1 MLLSIVG
8 AKPDKYS
15 EGQTLEQLI
24 AKEAFDLDLI
34 RKCVFDY
41 QNRINVALQATN
53 SGSIEKY
60 TGDVDELIIVDLLI
74 KSMYDST
81 TYKGK
86 SYFKTAC
93 CEIQKDFKARHKRRP
108 FKNIMKY
115 CDKLYV
121 TVMKITS
128 AYELIVNRLKIGRP
142 HQEIGNQTTPAH
154 NNHNQNTKAN
164 DDYKSSPNKK
174 KGKVVKKL
182 LASATEFAPCNGCG
196 KDHIN
201 PGIGCFLKTHP
212 DFNHSNKK
220 WKESPIGIIY
230 KKAGIDHIAW
240 KQRWDPD
247 TKAFIEYSIPTE
259 ATTSQAKNSK
269 KVNFINNINI
279 IDSDI
284 YLTGRVEAL
293 KELPETSI
301 VTNCHIL
308 LDTGASSNF
317 VNQKFVDLLTHVL
330 NLKTCECLFKICNA
344 FNKCKE
350 LKKLISFPLH
360 ISDEKTNEHLTINL
374 AAHIVPNLV
383 CDVIIGR
390 RTMSRYQ
397 MYDKFNQHL
406 NKLNK
411 YMSSNKGL
419 SHRELLTSNA
429 LLGELDNASLPIK
442 NEEPH
447 QIMNN
452 LKYSHMPSDTL
463 IKFTKDQL
471 INTESEDDH
480 IDPYLTKYDLYDD
493 LYSRPIML
501 HKNETSDHSEDA
513 HEVVSR
519 HHEIPITASE
529 NMKSDSNIQP
539 CVIGPVIEGDK
550 YFVNEINKILC
561 KYKHIFQ
568 KTVGTIPA
576 KVAPF
581 TLEVDDIK
589 WKVNRNKA
597 GPRIQSVLKEKA
609 LEQFIEQALKDG
621 VIEESQAIYVSQVLL
636 IPKKDKSYRFCID
649 YRALND
655 ASEAMGWPLPRIDN
669 MITRLGL
676 IKPKHFAVLDLT
688 QGYYQTPISVISR
701 DYTAFTTSIGTYR
714 WTRLPMGLK
723 GAPSYFQAKIANTV
737 LIGLIYKICDLYIDD
752 IIIYGISQEDFL
764 HNLDRVFKRL
774 EEFNILLNPKKA
786 KIGLS
791 QIEYVGHTINEN
803 GVTISKEKRDYVL
816 DVPIPQIQK
825 ALKSFLGLVSYF
837 RNHLKDHSTIVQP
850 LQQMITPY
858 VPAKKLKWN
867 PQLIEL
873 FYQVQKSVNE
883 APSLFF
889 LDYDAPVYLHTDAS
903 DFGIGAYLFQIKDNK
918 ELPVSF
924 ISKSLNKT
932 EIKWSV
938 PEKECYAIFF
948 AVVKLEYLLRDIHFT
963 LRTDHRNL
971 TFLNDSFQSK
981 VKRWKLAIQ
990 HFNFDIEHIPGK
1002 ENIVADSLSRLVK
1015 IPKAFKEEE
1024 EPLFVI
1030 GEETLKDVAYFRLED
1045 KIYKRLDKVHNSTI
1059 GHLGVD
1065 KMLMKLKK
1073 NNIQWKGMRMDC
1085 KKFIFQ
1091 CACCQKMTALK
1102 YPIHIHPFTRASYSP
1117 MDIIAL
1123 DTIGPLPEDTLGN
1136 KYIITIIDCFSR
1148 IVELVPIKDT
1158 TAIPAANAL
1167 IQWICRYGIPS
1178 QIVSDNGTQY
1188 SNELIKTI
1196 SQLFNID
1203 QHLIQ
1208 AYSHEENAIVER
1220 ANKEVGR
1227 HIRAIV
1233 QDKRILD
1240 TWSPMLP
1247 LVQRIINSQVH
1258 SSIGVS
1264 PIQLMFGN
1272 AIDLDRFLISDDSV
1286 EDQINIVK
1294 SMNNQR
1300 YIDWADTMILKQHTL
1315 MDVAL
1320 STQLDND
1327 IYHIQS
1333 NIKQDHNELTE
1344 FPINS
1349 YVLQRYENEDGKPPH
1364 KLNTPLR
1371 GPHKVVGRYTRTDG
1385 PDVYTVQ
1392 NLSTNKLEDFKV
1404 NDLRPFNFDPQR
1416 INPLEIA
1423 LSDQQ
1428 LFVVDEILEH
1438 TGSPKKRQNMMF
1450 KVKWKG
1456 FDDPTWVPW
1465 DNVKNNNVLHQY
1477 LRHNNLQRLIPIQI
1491 RRSVFSE

>member
-1 MLLSIVG
+1 MSVTKQKRTITLDLKQHINVSNYDWSRYMSDPYTELKDEDKGKYLEEEYNQLSDYFSLYPEERLYVMRYWLQINYQCQALNIAPKESIFQPKSNEVFDADGHEILLQPSVLPTSGRKKAKTNPITLASPVVGNSSSQPVSSTATSVGNASLTATSVKKKKVKPVPSTATTVGNSSSTATSVEKKKGKSSSSAATTVVNFPGTAPSVGGGPNTATSVVIKTIKKKKSTHSNSSKSSSSEDSEDSDYTNSSENDDSTSVSSYDSRASRRRRRRRNKPSSGVVTQLPPLKILNTLNKDNISSLRDNIKSNKVHNKHIVRDELFSDEVKIQVNQIFRLQFATKDHSSLEDDDFFQMLLSIVG

-676 IKPKHFAVLDLT
+676 IKPKHFAVLDLI
-688 QGYYQTPISVISR
+688 QGYY
-701 DYTAFTTSIGTYR
+701 
-714 WTRLPMGLK
+714 L
-723 GAPSYFQAKIANTV
+723 
-737 LIGLIYKICDLYIDD
+737 
-752 IIIYGISQEDFL
+752 
-764 HNLDRVFKRL
+764 
-774 EEFNILLNPKKA
+774 
-786 KIGLS
+786 
-791 QIEYVGHTINEN
+791 
-803 GVTISKEKRDYVL
+803 
-816 DVPIPQIQK
+816 
-825 ALKSFLGLVSYF
+825 
-837 RNHLKDHSTIVQP
+837 
-850 LQQMITPY
+850 
-858 VPAKKLKWN
+858 
-867 PQLIEL
+867 
-873 FYQVQKSVNE
+873 
-883 APSLFF
+883 
-889 LDYDAPVYLHTDAS
+889 
-903 DFGIGAYLFQIKDNK
+903 
-918 ELPVSF
+918 
-924 ISKSLNKT
+924 
-932 EIKWSV
+932 
-938 PEKECYAIFF
+938 
-948 AVVKLEYLLRDIHFT
+948 
-963 LRTDHRNL
+963 
-971 TFLNDSFQSK
+971 
-981 VKRWKLAIQ
+981 
-990 HFNFDIEHIPGK
+990 
-1002 ENIVADSLSRLVK
+1002 
-1015 IPKAFKEEE
+1015 
-1024 EPLFVI
+1024 
-1030 GEETLKDVAYFRLED
+1030 
-1045 KIYKRLDKVHNSTI
+1045 
-1059 GHLGVD
+1059 
-1065 KMLMKLKK
+1065 
-1073 NNIQWKGMRMDC
+1073 
-1085 KKFIFQ
+1085 
-1091 CACCQKMTALK
+1091 
-1102 YPIHIHPFTRASYSP
+1102 
-1117 MDIIAL
+1117 
-1123 DTIGPLPEDTLGN
+1123 
-1136 KYIITIIDCFSR
+1136 
-1148 IVELVPIKDT
+1148 
-1158 TAIPAANAL
+1158 
-1167 IQWICRYGIPS
+1167 
-1178 QIVSDNGTQY
+1178 
-1188 SNELIKTI
+1188 
-1196 SQLFNID
+1196 
-1203 QHLIQ
+1203 
-1208 AYSHEENAIVER
+1208 
-1220 ANKEVGR
+1220 
-1227 HIRAIV
+1227 
-1233 QDKRILD
+1233 
-1240 TWSPMLP
+1240 
-1247 LVQRIINSQVH
+1247 
-1258 SSIGVS
+1258 
-1264 PIQLMFGN
+1264 
-1272 AIDLDRFLISDDSV
+1272 
-1286 EDQINIVK
+1286 
-1294 SMNNQR
+1294 
-1300 YIDWADTMILKQHTL
+1300 
-1315 MDVAL
+1315 
-1320 STQLDND
+1320 
-1327 IYHIQS
+1327 
-1333 NIKQDHNELTE
+1333 
-1344 FPINS
+1344 
-1349 YVLQRYENEDGKPPH
+1349 
-1364 KLNTPLR
+1364 
-1371 GPHKVVGRYTRTDG
+1371 
-1385 PDVYTVQ
+1385 
-1392 NLSTNKLEDFKV
+1392 NLS
-1404 NDLRPFNFDPQR
+1404 
-1416 INPLEIA
+1416 
-1423 LSDQQ
+1423 
-1428 LFVVDEILEH
+1428 
-1438 TGSPKKRQNMMF
+1438 KKRM
-1450 KVKWKG
+1450 
-1456 FDDPTWVPW
+1456 
-1465 DNVKNNNVLHQY
+1465 
-1477 LRHNNLQRLIPIQI
+1477 NL
-1491 RRSVFSE
+1491 FS